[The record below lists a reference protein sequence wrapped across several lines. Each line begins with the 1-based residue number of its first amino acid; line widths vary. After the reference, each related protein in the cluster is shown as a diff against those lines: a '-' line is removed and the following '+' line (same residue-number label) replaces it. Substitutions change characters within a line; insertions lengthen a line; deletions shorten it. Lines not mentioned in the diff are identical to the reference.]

1 MKLVRSGLFIVVAF
15 VLGVV
20 IVVAQGSSDCAAA
33 LQDIWTA
40 AGNACL
46 AAPSGYFCNGG
57 AAPQAEPAG
66 AVNNALQPTG
76 AKVEASAVT
85 ALHSALIDPT
95 NKSVGIVW
103 LRLAAPGQTLAQTT
117 ALIIGDVSIRD
128 VTPQG
133 FPPWTSLVLQTSEQH
148 SRCDAAPLNGYLIQS
163 QIGVTARVVING
175 ASMALNGTV
184 LMRTEGD
191 NTLFVALSGAS
202 NLTVFGQDNPLLTGE
217 QISVPY
223 NPGDFTRPAGPAVA
237 AVPFTP
243 GPLQNLPV
251 ALFDRP
257 LALPQPGYVRTE
269 GAVNLRASPSTSGNL
284 IVQVPAGVVMSV
296 LGRNPDGDWY
306 HVRLDTGETGW
317 MLAELLQS
325 HVGSIEA
332 VYVATP
338 TPPQRLGVMG
348 IDAKVLAPA
357 GVNLRTGPDVGFP
370 VVGALGNGTQ
380 VSLVARSPYSPWVK
394 VDSNGTIGWVALIA
408 LQTESYVDALPV
420 DSSAPPP
427 PAPTTVPGSF
437 GNAFPNPKGGE

>member
-1 MKLVRSGLFIVVAF
+1 MKLLRAGLSVVIVLVF
-15 VLGVV
+15 GVV
-20 IVVAQGSSDCAAA
+20 IVLAQGTSDCAAA
-33 LQDIWTA
+33 LQELWTA

-85 ALHSALIDPT
+85 ALHSALLDPT
-95 NKSVGIVW
+95 NNSIGIVW

-117 ALIIGDVSIRD
+117 ALLIGDVSIRD

-133 FPPWTSLVLQTSEQH
+133 FSPWTSLVLQTSEQP
-148 SRCDAAPLNGYLIQS
+148 SRCSAAPLNGYLIQS
-163 QIGVTARVVING
+163 QIGMTARVVING

-184 LMRTEGD
+184 LARTEGD
-191 NTLFVALSGAS
+191 TTVFVALSGSS

-217 QISVPY
+217 QVSVPY
-223 NPGDFTRPAGPAVA
+223 NPGDFTRPAGPAAA
-237 AVPFTP
+237 AVPFIP

-257 LALPQPGYVRTE
+257 LALPQPGYVRTG
-269 GAVNLRASPSTSGNL
+269 GAVNLRAAPSTSGNL
-284 IVQVPAGVVMSV
+284 IIQVPAGVVMSV

-306 HVRLDTGETGW
+306 HVRLDSGETGW

-332 VYVATP
+332 IYVATP
-338 TPPQRLGVMG
+338 LPPQRLGMAA
-348 IDAKVLAPA
+348 IEAKVLAPA

-370 VVGALGNGTQ
+370 VVGALGNGTE

-394 VDSNGTIGWVALIA
+394 VDSNGTIGWIALIA
-408 LQTESYVDALPV
+408 LQTESYIDALPV
-420 DSSAPPP
+420 DTSVPLP
-427 PAPTTVPGSF
+427 PAPTKVPGSF
-437 GNAFPNPKGGE
+437 GNAFPNPNGDG